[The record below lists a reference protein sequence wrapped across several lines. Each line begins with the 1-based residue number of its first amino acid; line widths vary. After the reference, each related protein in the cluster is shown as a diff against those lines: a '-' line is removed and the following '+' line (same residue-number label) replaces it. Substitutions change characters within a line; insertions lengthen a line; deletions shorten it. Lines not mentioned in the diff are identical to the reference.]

1 MFPQLHGNVVG
12 VFVMHRS
19 CRSRRVSLITIED
32 KMRFEGVEQRSSTL
46 GENVQRHLASNQ
58 VVM

>member
-1 MFPQLHGNVVG
+1 MFPQLHANVVW
-12 VFVMHRS
+12 VFVMHRT

-32 KMRFEGVEQRSSTL
+32 MRFEGVEQRSSTL
-46 GENVQRHLASNQ
+46 GENLQWHLASNQ